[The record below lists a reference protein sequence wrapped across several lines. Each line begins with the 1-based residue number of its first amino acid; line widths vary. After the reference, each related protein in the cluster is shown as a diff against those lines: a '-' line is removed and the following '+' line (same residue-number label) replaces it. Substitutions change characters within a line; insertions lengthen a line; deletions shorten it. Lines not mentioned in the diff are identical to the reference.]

1 MNRNAPVL
9 TSTCILI
16 VDDDRGASQALSFM
30 LAARGFDDVRT
41 VRSAARAVAVAE
53 KFRPGIVF
61 IDLDLPEGGGLDLG
75 KRLQHKA
82 RQHPLRLIALSTSA
96 EHEKREEARTAGFE
110 RYLVKPPAQVELDK
124 ILRISPDIAA

>member
-41 VRSAARAVAVAE
+41 VRSNARAVAVAE

-61 IDLDLPEGGGLDLG
+61 IDLDLPEGGGIDLG
-75 KRLQHKA
+75 KRLQQKA
-82 RQHPLRLIALSTSA
+82 RQHPMRLIALANSA
-96 EHEKREEARTAGFE
+96 EHEKREAARTAGFE
-110 RYLVKPPAQVELDK
+110 RYVAKPPAQVELDK
-124 ILRISPDIAA
+124 ILRIAPDIAA